1 MKTKLLHPIA
11 RLLLAILMCLPIC
24 GSHAFAQ
31 EAESYAVFDEATN
44 TLTFKHDTNK
54 PTGAFALNEG
64 DNAPGWYKSNGYVS
78 NANTIEKVVFDA
90 SFANARPTSCCK
102 WFFGCTD
109 LTTIEG
115 IEYLNTE
122 NVTEMS
128 GMFCGCKALTM
139 LDVSK
144 FDTKNVQSMS
154 SMFWGCHALTTLDI
168 SNFDTQNVTEMS
180 GMFDGCSALTTI
192 YASDKFVTTACK
204 YDYNMFKGCTNLV
217 GAVPYDEYKIGKEM
231 ANYTTGYFTDIAS
244 KIAESYAVFDKAT
257 NTLTFKHDTK
267 KPDGAFALNEG
278 DNAPGWYKS
287 NDDGSN
293 ANIIKKVVFDA
304 SFANARP
311 TNCHLWFY
319 GCKNLTTIEGIEY
332 LNTENVTSMS
342 LMFSGCSALT
352 TLNLSNFDTQSV
364 TNMTGMFSDC
374 RALTTLDV
382 SNFNTQNVTDMS
394 FMFFNCSA
402 ITTLDIAKFD
412 TKNVTDMSFMF
423 CSDPAL
429 TTIYASDKFVTTAC
443 KEDRNMFTSCDN
455 LVGAV
460 PYDENKV
467 GKEMANYTTGYF
479 TDIASKVAESYA
491 VFDEAT
497 NTLTFKHDT
506 QKPYGAFALNEV
518 ENAPGWYK
526 PNDDGSNA
534 NIIKKVVF
542 DASFANAR
550 PTSCCEWFNGCTDL
564 TTIEGIEYLNTE
576 NVTDMSGM
584 FWGCAALTT
593 LDVSHFDTQNVT
605 NMSYMFSDCSAL
617 TTLDVSNFNTQNV
630 TNMYYM
636 FSNCS
641 ALTTLD
647 VSNFNTQNVT
657 DMSGMFSDCRALTT
671 LDVSNFNTQ
680 NVTDMSYMFFNCS
693 AITTLDIANFDTKNV
708 TDMSYMFYNCS
719 ALKTLDVSNF
729 DTQNVTDMSWMFYNN
744 SALTTIYASDKFV
757 TTACKEDRNMFTSCD
772 NLVGAVTY
780 NENKVGKEMANYTT
794 GYFTDKASKVAESYA
809 VFDEATNTL
818 TFKHDTKK
826 PYGAFALNE
835 GKNAPGWYKPDG
847 NRDNA
852 NIIKKVVFD
861 ASFANARPTSCYEW
875 FYRCGYL
882 TDIEGIEYLN
892 TENVTNMS
900 EMFSNCWA
908 LTTLDLSNFDTKN
921 VTNMSYMFSN
931 CFALTTLNVSNF
943 DTQNVTDMSNMFG
956 SCYELTT
963 LDVSNFD
970 TQNVTNMGGM
980 FRGCGALKTLDVS
993 HFDTQNVTNMSE
1005 MFMGCSALTTLDISS
1020 FDTKNVTDMSNMFW
1034 GCAALTTLDVSN
1046 FDTQNVT
1053 NMSWMFSYDT
1063 ALTTIYAS
1071 DKFVTTACKEDRNM
1085 FTSCDNLVGAVP
1097 YNENKV
1103 GKEMA
1108 NYTTGYFTDKAA
1120 TGIDAPTVSDDT
1132 AAEYYDLQGRRLNAP
1147 QKGVNIV
1154 KRGKKTTKM
1163 LVK

>member
-11 RLLLAILMCLPIC
+11 RLVLAILMCLPIC

-44 TLTFKHDTNK
+44 TLTFKRDTNK
-54 PTGAFALNEG
+54 PDGAFALNEG

-443 KEDRNMFTSCDN
+443 EEDENMFAECTN

-460 PYDENKV
+460 PYDENKVGKEMANYTTGYFTDIASKVAESYAVFDESTNTLTFKHDTKKTDGAFALNEGENLPGWYKFDDNNHSHNANIIKKVIFDTSFANARPTSCYNWFYGCTDLTTIEGIEYLNTENVTNMSWMFSECSALTTLDVSNFDTKNVMEMSYMFGSCTKLKTLDVSSFNTQNVTDMNWMFSYCSALTTLDLSNFDTKNVTDMNGMFSNCSALTTLDLSSFETQNVTDMSRMFKDCSALTTLDVSNFDTQNVTDMSRMFNDCSALTTLDLSSFKTQNVTDMSRMFKDCSALTTIYASDKFVTTACEEDENMFAECANLVGAIPYDENKV

-506 QKPYGAFALNEV
+506 NKPAGAFALNEGD
-518 ENAPGWYK
+518 NAPGWYK
-526 PNDDGSNA
+526 SNNDGSNA

-550 PTSCCEWFNGCTDL
+550 PTSCYKWFYDCTNL

-576 NVTDMSGM
+576 NVT
-584 FWGCAALTT
+584 
-593 LDVSHFDTQNVT
+593 
-605 NMSYMFSDCSAL
+605 NMGW
-617 TTLDVSNFNTQNV
+617 
-630 TNMYYM
+630 M
-636 FSNCS
+636 FSNCE
-641 ALTTLD
+641 ALTILD
-647 VSNFNTQNVT
+647 V
-657 DMSGMFSDCRALTT
+657 
-671 LDVSNFNTQ
+671 
-680 NVTDMSYMFFNCS
+680 
-693 AITTLDIANFDTKNV
+693 
-708 TDMSYMFYNCS
+708 
-719 ALKTLDVSNF
+719 
-729 DTQNVTDMSWMFYNN
+729 
-744 SALTTIYASDKFV
+744 
-757 TTACKEDRNMFTSCD
+757 
-772 NLVGAVTY
+772 
-780 NENKVGKEMANYTT
+780 
-794 GYFTDKASKVAESYA
+794 
-809 VFDEATNTL
+809 
-818 TFKHDTKK
+818 
-826 PYGAFALNE
+826 
-835 GKNAPGWYKPDG
+835 
-847 NRDNA
+847 
-852 NIIKKVVFD
+852 
-861 ASFANARPTSCYEW
+861 
-875 FYRCGYL
+875 
-882 TDIEGIEYLN
+882 
-892 TENVTNMS
+892 
-900 EMFSNCWA
+900 
-908 LTTLDLSNFDTKN
+908 SNFDTKN
-921 VTNMSYMFSN
+921 VTNMRYMFSI
-931 CFALTTLNVSNF
+931 CF
-943 DTQNVTDMSNMFG
+943 
-956 SCYELTT
+956 
-963 LDVSNFD
+963 
-970 TQNVTNMGGM
+970 
-980 FRGCGALKTLDVS
+980 
-993 HFDTQNVTNMSE
+993 
-1005 MFMGCSALTTLDISS
+1005 
-1020 FDTKNVTDMSNMFW
+1020 
-1034 GCAALTTLDVSN
+1034 ALTTLDVSN

-1053 NMSWMFSYDT
+1053 NMSNMFSDCSALTTLDLSNFDTKNVTDMSWMFSFDT
-1063 ALTTIYAS
+1063 ALITIYAS
-1071 DKFVTTACKEDRNM
+1071 DKFVTTACEKGQNM
-1085 FTSCDNLVGAVP
+1085 FKDCTNLVGAVP
-1097 YNENKV
+1097 YDENKR

-1108 NYTTGYFTDKAA
+1108 NCTTGYFTDKAA

-1154 KRGKKTTKM
+1154 KRGKETTKM

>member
-54 PTGAFALNEG
+54 PT
-64 DNAPGWYKSNGYVS
+64 
-78 NANTIEKVVFDA
+78 
-90 SFANARPTSCCK
+90 
-102 WFFGCTD
+102 
-109 LTTIEG
+109 
-115 IEYLNTE
+115 
-122 NVTEMS
+122 
-128 GMFCGCKALTM
+128 
-139 LDVSK
+139 
-144 FDTKNVQSMS
+144 
-154 SMFWGCHALTTLDI
+154 
-168 SNFDTQNVTEMS
+168 
-180 GMFDGCSALTTI
+180 
-192 YASDKFVTTACK
+192 
-204 YDYNMFKGCTNLV
+204 
-217 GAVPYDEYKIGKEM
+217 
-231 ANYTTGYFTDIAS
+231 
-244 KIAESYAVFDKAT
+244 
-257 NTLTFKHDTK
+257 
-267 KPDGAFALNEG
+267 GAFALNEG

-412 TKNVTDMSFMF
+412 TKNVTDMSLMF

-443 KEDRNMFTSCDN
+443 EVDENMFAECAN

-506 QKPYGAFALNEV
+506 NKPAGAFALNEG
-518 ENAPGWYK
+518 ENLPGWYK
-526 PNDDGSNA
+526 FDDNNHSHNT
-534 NIIKKVVF
+534 NIIKKVIF

-550 PTSCCEWFNGCTDL
+550 PTSCYNWFYGCTDL

-576 NVTDMSGM
+576 NVTNMDGMFQNCKSLTTLDLSRFDTKNVTDMRGMFYACSALTTLDLSRFDTKNVTNISHIFYGCRALTTLDISNFNTQNVTDMSGI
-584 FWGCAALTT
+584 FWDCAALTT

-605 NMSYMFSDCSAL
+605 NMDGMFCNCYAL
-617 TTLDVSNFNTQNV
+617 TTLDVSNFDTKNV
-630 TNMYYM
+630 TNM
-636 FSNCS
+636 N
-641 ALTTLD
+641 
-647 VSNFNTQNVT
+647 
-657 DMSGMFSDCRALTT
+657 GMFSSCYAL
-671 LDVSNFNTQ
+671 N
-680 NVTDMSYMFFNCS
+680 
-693 AITTLDIANFDTKNV
+693 TLDIANFDTQNV
-708 TDMSYMFYNCS
+708 TDMNGMFNGCR
-719 ALKTLDVSNF
+719 ALTTLDVSNF
-729 DTQNVTDMSWMFYNN
+729 DTQNVTNMGYMFCSCYKLTTLDVSNFDTKNVTDMSLMFC
-744 SALTTIYASDKFV
+744 SDPALTTIYASDKFV
-757 TTACKEDRNMFTSCD
+757 TTACEVDENMFAECA
-772 NLVGAVTY
+772 NLVGAVPY
-780 NENKVGKEMANYTT
+780 DENKVGKEMANYTT
-794 GYFTDKASKVAESYA
+794 GYFTDIASKVAESYA

-818 TFKHDTKK
+818 TFKHDTNK
-826 PYGAFALNE
+826 PAGAFALNE
-835 GKNAPGWYKPDG
+835 GENLPGWYKFD
-847 NRDNA
+847 DNNHSHNT
-852 NIIKKVVFD
+852 NIIKKVIFD
-861 ASFANARPTSCYEW
+861 ASFANARPTSCYNW
-875 FYRCGYL
+875 FYGCTDL
-882 TDIEGIEYLN
+882 TTIEGIEYLN

-900 EMFSNCWA
+900 WMFSECSALTTLDVSNFDTKNVMEMSYMFGSCTKLKTLDVSSFNTQNVTDMNWMFSYCSA

-921 VTNMSYMFSN
+921 VTDMNGMFSN
-931 CFALTTLNVSNF
+931 CSALTTLDLSSF
-943 DTQNVTDMSNMFG
+943 ETQNVTDMSRMFK
-956 SCYELTT
+956 
-963 LDVSNFD
+963 D
-970 TQNVTNMGGM
+970 
-980 FRGCGALKTLDVS
+980 
-993 HFDTQNVTNMSE
+993 
-1005 MFMGCSALTTLDISS
+1005 CS
-1020 FDTKNVTDMSNMFW
+1020 
-1034 GCAALTTLDVSN
+1034 ALTTLDVSN

-1053 NMSWMFSYDT
+1053 DMSRMFKGCRALTTLDVSSFETQNVTDMSRMFKSCS

-1071 DKFVTTACKEDRNM
+1071 DKFVTTACEEDENM
-1085 FTSCDNLVGAVP
+1085 FAECANLVGAVP
-1097 YNENKV
+1097 YDENKM

-1154 KRGKKTTKM
+1154 KRGKKTTKV

>member
-11 RLLLAILMCLPIC
+11 RLLLAVLMCLPIC

-54 PTGAFALNEG
+54 PAGAFALNEG

-154 SMFWGCHALTTLDI
+154 CMFWGCHALTTLDI

-244 KIAESYAVFDKAT
+244 KIAKSYVVFDEAT
-257 NTLTFKHDTK
+257 NTLIFKRDTN
-267 KPDGAFALNEG
+267 KPAGAFALNEG
-278 DNAPGWYKS
+278 DNAPGWYKP
-287 NDDGSN
+287 DDDRDN
-293 ANIIKKVVFDA
+293 TNIIKKVIFDA

-311 TNCHLWFY
+311 TSCYEWFF
-319 GCKNLTTIEGIEY
+319 GCTDLTTIEGIEY
-332 LNTENVTSMS
+332 LNTENVTNMGW
-342 LMFSGCSALT
+342 MFSNCEALT
-352 TLNLSNFDTQSV
+352 I
-364 TNMTGMFSDC
+364 
-374 RALTTLDV
+374 LDV
-382 SNFNTQNVTDMS
+382 S
-394 FMFFNCSA
+394 
-402 ITTLDIAKFD
+402 KFD

-423 CSDPAL
+423 NDCSALTTLDVSNFDTKNVTDMSGMFCDCSALTTLDIANFDTKNVTNMRGMFYGCRALTTLDVSKFDTKNVTDMNYMFYQCSVLTTLDVSNFDTQNVTDMSNMFNQCSALTTLDVSNFDTQNVTNMSWMFSNNFALTTLDLSNFDTQNVTNMSWMFCNCPALTTLNVSNFDTQNVTNMSNMFAVCKAL

-460 PYDENKV
+460 PYDENKL

-506 QKPYGAFALNEV
+506 KKPYGAFALNEV

-564 TTIEGIEYLNTE
+564 TTIEGSEYLNTE

-680 NVTDMSYMFFNCS
+680 NVTDISYMFFYCS
-693 AITTLDIANFDTKNV
+693 DITTLDIANFDTKNV

-794 GYFTDKASKVAESYA
+794 GYFTDKA
-809 VFDEATNTL
+809 
-818 TFKHDTKK
+818 
-826 PYGAFALNE
+826 
-835 GKNAPGWYKPDG
+835 
-847 NRDNA
+847 
-852 NIIKKVVFD
+852 
-861 ASFANARPTSCYEW
+861 
-875 FYRCGYL
+875 
-882 TDIEGIEYLN
+882 
-892 TENVTNMS
+892 
-900 EMFSNCWA
+900 
-908 LTTLDLSNFDTKN
+908 
-921 VTNMSYMFSN
+921 
-931 CFALTTLNVSNF
+931 
-943 DTQNVTDMSNMFG
+943 
-956 SCYELTT
+956 
-963 LDVSNFD
+963 
-970 TQNVTNMGGM
+970 
-980 FRGCGALKTLDVS
+980 
-993 HFDTQNVTNMSE
+993 
-1005 MFMGCSALTTLDISS
+1005 
-1020 FDTKNVTDMSNMFW
+1020 
-1034 GCAALTTLDVSN
+1034 
-1046 FDTQNVT
+1046 
-1053 NMSWMFSYDT
+1053 
-1063 ALTTIYAS
+1063 
-1071 DKFVTTACKEDRNM
+1071 
-1085 FTSCDNLVGAVP
+1085 
-1097 YNENKV
+1097 
-1103 GKEMA
+1103 
-1108 NYTTGYFTDKAA
+1108 A
-1120 TGIDAPTVSDDT
+1120 TGIDAPTVSSDT
-1132 AAEYYDLQGRRLNAP
+1132 TAEYYDLQGRRLSAP

-1154 KRGKKTTKM
+1154 KRGKKTTKV

>member
-54 PTGAFALNEG
+54 PAGAFALNEGDNAPGWYKPDGNGDNTNIIKKVVFDASFANARPTSCCEWFNGCTDLTTIEGIEYLNTENVTDMSGMFWGCAALTTLDVSKFDTKNVTSMSYMFSNCFALTTLDVSNFNTQNVTNMYYMFSDCTALTTLDVSHFDTQNVTNMSGMFSECRALTTLDVSNFNTQNVTDMSYMFFNCSAITTLDIANFDTKNVTDMSYMFSDCKALKTLDVSNFDTKNVTDMNYMFSGCKALTTLDVSNFDTQNVTYMSNMFNNCSALTTLDVSNFDTKNVTNMGWMFCNNYALTTIYASDKFVTTACEEDENMFAECANLVGAVPYDKNKKGKEMANYTTGYFTYKAPTETYAVFDEATNTLTFKRDTKKPYGAFALNEG

-244 KIAESYAVFDKAT
+244 KITESYVVFDEAT
-257 NTLTFKHDTK
+257 NTLTFKRDTN
-267 KPDGAFALNEG
+267 KPAGAFALNEG
-278 DNAPGWYKS
+278 ENVPGWYKP
-287 NDDGSN
+287 NDDKSN
-293 ANIIKKVVFDA
+293 TNIIKKVVFDA

-443 KEDRNMFTSCDN
+443 EEDENMFAECTN

-467 GKEMANYTTGYF
+467 GKEMANY
-479 TDIASKVAESYA
+479 A
-491 VFDEAT
+491 
-497 NTLTFKHDT
+497 
-506 QKPYGAFALNEV
+506 
-518 ENAPGWYK
+518 
-526 PNDDGSNA
+526 
-534 NIIKKVVF
+534 
-542 DASFANAR
+542 
-550 PTSCCEWFNGCTDL
+550 
-564 TTIEGIEYLNTE
+564 
-576 NVTDMSGM
+576 
-584 FWGCAALTT
+584 
-593 LDVSHFDTQNVT
+593 
-605 NMSYMFSDCSAL
+605 
-617 TTLDVSNFNTQNV
+617 
-630 TNMYYM
+630 
-636 FSNCS
+636 
-641 ALTTLD
+641 
-647 VSNFNTQNVT
+647 
-657 DMSGMFSDCRALTT
+657 
-671 LDVSNFNTQ
+671 
-680 NVTDMSYMFFNCS
+680 
-693 AITTLDIANFDTKNV
+693 
-708 TDMSYMFYNCS
+708 
-719 ALKTLDVSNF
+719 
-729 DTQNVTDMSWMFYNN
+729 
-744 SALTTIYASDKFV
+744 
-757 TTACKEDRNMFTSCD
+757 
-772 NLVGAVTY
+772 
-780 NENKVGKEMANYTT
+780 T
-794 GYFTDKASKVAESYA
+794 GYFTDK
-809 VFDEATNTL
+809 T
-818 TFKHDTKK
+818 
-826 PYGAFALNE
+826 
-835 GKNAPGWYKPDG
+835 
-847 NRDNA
+847 
-852 NIIKKVVFD
+852 
-861 ASFANARPTSCYEW
+861 
-875 FYRCGYL
+875 
-882 TDIEGIEYLN
+882 
-892 TENVTNMS
+892 
-900 EMFSNCWA
+900 
-908 LTTLDLSNFDTKN
+908 
-921 VTNMSYMFSN
+921 
-931 CFALTTLNVSNF
+931 
-943 DTQNVTDMSNMFG
+943 
-956 SCYELTT
+956 
-963 LDVSNFD
+963 
-970 TQNVTNMGGM
+970 
-980 FRGCGALKTLDVS
+980 
-993 HFDTQNVTNMSE
+993 
-1005 MFMGCSALTTLDISS
+1005 
-1020 FDTKNVTDMSNMFW
+1020 
-1034 GCAALTTLDVSN
+1034 
-1046 FDTQNVT
+1046 
-1053 NMSWMFSYDT
+1053 
-1063 ALTTIYAS
+1063 
-1071 DKFVTTACKEDRNM
+1071 
-1085 FTSCDNLVGAVP
+1085 
-1097 YNENKV
+1097 
-1103 GKEMA
+1103 
-1108 NYTTGYFTDKAA
+1108 A

>member
-64 DNAPGWYKSNGYVS
+64 YNAPGWYKSNGYVS

-217 GAVPYDEYKIGKEM
+217 GAVPYDEYKINKEM

-244 KIAESYAVFDKAT
+244 KIAESYAVFD
-257 NTLTFKHDTK
+257 
-267 KPDGAFALNEG
+267 
-278 DNAPGWYKS
+278 
-287 NDDGSN
+287 
-293 ANIIKKVVFDA
+293 
-304 SFANARP
+304 
-311 TNCHLWFY
+311 
-319 GCKNLTTIEGIEY
+319 
-332 LNTENVTSMS
+332 
-342 LMFSGCSALT
+342 
-352 TLNLSNFDTQSV
+352 
-364 TNMTGMFSDC
+364 
-374 RALTTLDV
+374 
-382 SNFNTQNVTDMS
+382 
-394 FMFFNCSA
+394 
-402 ITTLDIAKFD
+402 
-412 TKNVTDMSFMF
+412 
-423 CSDPAL
+423 
-429 TTIYASDKFVTTAC
+429 
-443 KEDRNMFTSCDN
+443 
-455 LVGAV
+455 
-460 PYDENKV
+460 
-467 GKEMANYTTGYF
+467 
-479 TDIASKVAESYA
+479 
-491 VFDEAT
+491 EAT

-506 QKPYGAFALNEV
+506 NKPDGAFALNEG
-518 ENAPGWYK
+518 ENLPNWYRTDFYG
-526 PNDDGSNA
+526 NNSLS
-534 NIIKKVVF
+534 IKKVVF

-550 PTSCCEWFNGCTDL
+550 PTSCYRWFFNCKYL

-576 NVTDMSGM
+576 NVTNMSGM

-605 NMSYMFSDCSAL
+605 DMSYMFSSCSAL
-617 TTLDVSNFNTQNV
+617 TTLDVSKFDTKNV
-630 TNMYYM
+630 TNMSYM
-636 FSNCS
+636 FSNCKALTILDVSKFDTKNVTNMSYMFSSCS

-647 VSNFNTQNVT
+647 VSKFDTKNVT
-657 DMSGMFSDCRALTT
+657 DMNYMFYQCSVLTTLDVSNFDTKNVTDMDGMFCDCDALTT
-671 LDVSNFNTQ
+671 LDVSNFDTRNVTNMNSMFYSCSALTTLDLSNFDTQ
-680 NVTDMSYMFFNCS
+680 NVTNMSYMFSNCP
-693 AITTLDIANFDTKNV
+693 ALTTLDVSNFDTKNV
-708 TDMSYMFYNCS
+708 TDMS
-719 ALKTLDVSNF
+719 
-729 DTQNVTDMSWMFYNN
+729 WMFSFNP
-744 SALTTIYASDKFV
+744 ALTTIYASDKFV
-757 TTACKEDRNMFTSCD
+757 TTACEFDDCMFEECA
-772 NLVGAVTY
+772 NLVGTVPY
-780 NENKVGKEMANYTT
+780 DENKVGKEMANYTT
-794 GYFTDKASKVAESYA
+794 GYFTDKASKVVESYA

-818 TFKHDTKK
+818 TFKHDTNK
-826 PYGAFALNE
+826 PDGAFALNE
-835 GKNAPGWYKPDG
+835 GKNLPGWYKFDD
-847 NRDNA
+847 NNHSHNA
-852 NIIKKVVFD
+852 NIIKKVIFD
-861 ASFANARPTSCYEW
+861 TSFANARPTSCYNW
-875 FYRCGYL
+875 FYGCTDL
-882 TDIEGIEYLN
+882 TTIEGIEYLN

-900 EMFSNCWA
+900 WMFSECSALTTLDVSNFDTKNVMEMSYMFGSCTKLKTLDVSSFNTQNVTDMNWMFSYCSV

-921 VTNMSYMFSN
+921 VTDMNGMFSN
-931 CFALTTLNVSNF
+931 CSALTTLDLSSF
-943 DTQNVTDMSNMFG
+943 ETQNVTDMSRMFKDC
-956 SCYELTT
+956 SAFTT

-970 TQNVTNMGGM
+970 TQNVTDMSRM
-980 FRGCGALKTLDVS
+980 FKGCR
-993 HFDTQNVTNMSE
+993 
-1005 MFMGCSALTTLDISS
+1005 ALTTLDLSS
-1020 FDTKNVTDMSNMFW
+1020 FETQNVTDMSRMFKS
-1034 GCAALTTLDVSN
+1034 CS
-1046 FDTQNVT
+1046 
-1053 NMSWMFSYDT
+1053 

-1071 DKFVTTACKEDRNM
+1071 DKFVTTACEEDENM
-1085 FTSCDNLVGAVP
+1085 FAECANLVGAVP
-1097 YNENKV
+1097 YDENKV

>member
-64 DNAPGWYKSNGYVS
+64 YNAPGWYKSNGYVS

-204 YDYNMFKGCTNLV
+204 YDYNMF
-217 GAVPYDEYKIGKEM
+217 E
-231 ANYTTGYFTDIAS
+231 
-244 KIAESYAVFDKAT
+244 
-257 NTLTFKHDTK
+257 
-267 KPDGAFALNEG
+267 
-278 DNAPGWYKS
+278 
-287 NDDGSN
+287 
-293 ANIIKKVVFDA
+293 
-304 SFANARP
+304 
-311 TNCHLWFY
+311 
-319 GCKNLTTIEGIEY
+319 
-332 LNTENVTSMS
+332 
-342 LMFSGCSALT
+342 GCS
-352 TLNLSNFDTQSV
+352 
-364 TNMTGMFSDC
+364 
-374 RALTTLDV
+374 
-382 SNFNTQNVTDMS
+382 
-394 FMFFNCSA
+394 
-402 ITTLDIAKFD
+402 
-412 TKNVTDMSFMF
+412 
-423 CSDPAL
+423 
-429 TTIYASDKFVTTAC
+429 
-443 KEDRNMFTSCDN
+443 N

-460 PYDENKV
+460 PYDENKL

-506 QKPYGAFALNEV
+506 KKPAGAFALNEG
-518 ENAPGWYK
+518 ENLPGWYK
-526 PNDDGSNA
+526 FDDNNHSHNA
-534 NIIKKVVF
+534 NIIKKVIF

-550 PTSCCEWFNGCTDL
+550 PTSCYNWFYGCTDL

-576 NVTDMSGM
+576 NVT
-584 FWGCAALTT
+584 
-593 LDVSHFDTQNVT
+593 
-605 NMSYMFSDCSAL
+605 NMSWMFSECSAL
-617 TTLDVSNFNTQNV
+617 TTLDVSNFDTKNVMEMSYMFGSCTKLKTLDVSSFNTQNV
-630 TNMYYM
+630 TDMNWMFSYCSVLTTLDLSNFDTKNVTDMNGM

-647 VSNFNTQNVT
+647 LSSFKTQNVT
-657 DMSGMFSDCRALTT
+657 DMSRMFKDC
-671 LDVSNFNTQ
+671 
-680 NVTDMSYMFFNCS
+680 
-693 AITTLDIANFDTKNV
+693 
-708 TDMSYMFYNCS
+708 
-719 ALKTLDVSNF
+719 
-729 DTQNVTDMSWMFYNN
+729 

-757 TTACKEDRNMFTSCD
+757 TTACEEDENMFAECA
-772 NLVGAVTY
+772 NLVGAIPY
-780 NENKVGKEMANYTT
+780 DENKM
-794 GYFTDKASKVAESYA
+794 
-809 VFDEATNTL
+809 
-818 TFKHDTKK
+818 
-826 PYGAFALNE
+826 
-835 GKNAPGWYKPDG
+835 
-847 NRDNA
+847 
-852 NIIKKVVFD
+852 
-861 ASFANARPTSCYEW
+861 
-875 FYRCGYL
+875 
-882 TDIEGIEYLN
+882 
-892 TENVTNMS
+892 
-900 EMFSNCWA
+900 
-908 LTTLDLSNFDTKN
+908 
-921 VTNMSYMFSN
+921 
-931 CFALTTLNVSNF
+931 
-943 DTQNVTDMSNMFG
+943 
-956 SCYELTT
+956 
-963 LDVSNFD
+963 
-970 TQNVTNMGGM
+970 
-980 FRGCGALKTLDVS
+980 
-993 HFDTQNVTNMSE
+993 
-1005 MFMGCSALTTLDISS
+1005 
-1020 FDTKNVTDMSNMFW
+1020 
-1034 GCAALTTLDVSN
+1034 
-1046 FDTQNVT
+1046 
-1053 NMSWMFSYDT
+1053 
-1063 ALTTIYAS
+1063 
-1071 DKFVTTACKEDRNM
+1071 
-1085 FTSCDNLVGAVP
+1085 
-1097 YNENKV
+1097 

-1132 AAEYYDLQGRRLNAP
+1132 AAEYYDLQGRRLSAP

>member
-1 MKTKLLHPIA
+1 MKTKLSHPIA
-11 RLLLAILMCLPIC
+11 RLVLAILMCLPIC

-64 DNAPGWYKSNGYVS
+64 YNAPGWYKSNGYVS

-257 NTLTFKHDTK
+257 NTLTFKHDTN
-267 KPDGAFALNEG
+267 KPAGAFALNEG
-278 DNAPGWYKS
+278 ENTPGWYKS

-293 ANIIKKVVFDA
+293 ANIIKKVIFDA

-311 TNCHLWFY
+311 TSCYKWFC
-319 GCKNLTTIEGIEY
+319 GCQDLTNIEGIEY
-332 LNTENVTSMS
+332 LNTENVTNMNG
-342 LMFSGCSALT
+342 MFYACLALT
-352 TLNLSNFDTQSV
+352 TLDIANFDTKNVTNMSHMFNDCYTLTTLDVSNFDTQKV
-364 TNMTGMFSDC
+364 TNMSGMFWGCAALTTLDVSHFDTQNVTDMDGMFCNCYALTTLDVSNFDTKNVTNMSGMFSSCYALNTLDIASFDTQNVTDMNGMFNGC

-382 SNFNTQNVTDMS
+382 SNFDTQNVTNMGY
-394 FMFFNCSA
+394 MFGSCYKL
-402 ITTLDIAKFD
+402 TTLDVSNFD
-412 TKNVTDMSFMF
+412 TKNVTDMSWMF
-423 CSDPAL
+423 SFDPAL

-443 KEDRNMFTSCDN
+443 EEDKNMFAECAN

-460 PYDENKV
+460 PYDENKL

-506 QKPYGAFALNEV
+506 NKPAGAFALNEG
-518 ENAPGWYK
+518 ENLPGWYK
-526 PNDDGSNA
+526 FDDNNHSHNA
-534 NIIKKVVF
+534 NIIKKVIF
-542 DASFANAR
+542 DTSFANAR
-550 PTSCCEWFNGCTDL
+550 PTSCYNWFYGCTDL

-576 NVTDMSGM
+576 NVT
-584 FWGCAALTT
+584 
-593 LDVSHFDTQNVT
+593 
-605 NMSYMFSDCSAL
+605 NMSWMFSECSAL
-617 TTLDVSNFNTQNV
+617 TTLDVSNFDTKNVMEMSYMFGSCTKLKTLDVSSFNTQNV
-630 TNMYYM
+630 TDMNWMFSYCSALTTLDLSNFDTKNVTDMSGM

-647 VSNFNTQNVT
+647 LSSFETQNVT
-657 DMSGMFSDCRALTT
+657 DMSRMFKD
-671 LDVSNFNTQ
+671 
-680 NVTDMSYMFFNCS
+680 
-693 AITTLDIANFDTKNV
+693 
-708 TDMSYMFYNCS
+708 CS
-719 ALKTLDVSNF
+719 ALTTLDVSNF
-729 DTQNVTDMSWMFYNN
+729 DTQNVTDMSRMFNDCSALTTLDVSN
-744 SALTTIYASDKFV
+744 FETQNVTDMSRMFKSCSALTTIYASDKFV
-757 TTACKEDRNMFTSCD
+757 TTACEEDENMFAECA
-772 NLVGAVTY
+772 NLVGAIPY
-780 NENKVGKEMANYTT
+780 DENKVGKEMANYT
-794 GYFTDKASKVAESYA
+794 
-809 VFDEATNTL
+809 N
-818 TFKHDTKK
+818 
-826 PYGAFALNE
+826 
-835 GKNAPGWYKPDG
+835 
-847 NRDNA
+847 
-852 NIIKKVVFD
+852 
-861 ASFANARPTSCYEW
+861 
-875 FYRCGYL
+875 
-882 TDIEGIEYLN
+882 
-892 TENVTNMS
+892 
-900 EMFSNCWA
+900 
-908 LTTLDLSNFDTKN
+908 
-921 VTNMSYMFSN
+921 
-931 CFALTTLNVSNF
+931 
-943 DTQNVTDMSNMFG
+943 
-956 SCYELTT
+956 
-963 LDVSNFD
+963 
-970 TQNVTNMGGM
+970 
-980 FRGCGALKTLDVS
+980 
-993 HFDTQNVTNMSE
+993 
-1005 MFMGCSALTTLDISS
+1005 
-1020 FDTKNVTDMSNMFW
+1020 
-1034 GCAALTTLDVSN
+1034 
-1046 FDTQNVT
+1046 
-1053 NMSWMFSYDT
+1053 
-1063 ALTTIYAS
+1063 
-1071 DKFVTTACKEDRNM
+1071 
-1085 FTSCDNLVGAVP
+1085 
-1097 YNENKV
+1097 
-1103 GKEMA
+1103 
-1108 NYTTGYFTDKAA
+1108 GYFTDKAA

-1154 KRGKKTTKM
+1154 KRGKKTTKV

>member
-54 PTGAFALNEG
+54 PDGAFALNEG
-64 DNAPGWYKSNGYVS
+64 ENLPGWYKSNGYVS

-204 YDYNMFKGCTNLV
+204 YDYNMFEGCTNLV

-244 KIAESYAVFDKAT
+244 KIAESYAVFDEAT
-257 NTLTFKHDTK
+257 NTLTFKHDTN
-267 KPDGAFALNEG
+267 KPAGAFALNEG
-278 DNAPGWYKS
+278 ENTPGWYKS

-443 KEDRNMFTSCDN
+443 EKGQNMFKDCAN

-506 QKPYGAFALNEV
+506 NKPAGAFALNEG
-518 ENAPGWYK
+518 ENLPGWYK
-526 PNDDGSNA
+526 FDDNNHSHNA
-534 NIIKKVVF
+534 NIIKKVIF

-550 PTSCCEWFNGCTDL
+550 PTSCYNWFYGCTDL

-576 NVTDMSGM
+576 NVT
-584 FWGCAALTT
+584 
-593 LDVSHFDTQNVT
+593 
-605 NMSYMFSDCSAL
+605 NMSWMFSECSAL
-617 TTLDVSNFNTQNV
+617 TTLDVSNFDTKNVMEMSYMFGSCTKLKTLDVSSFNTQNV
-630 TNMYYM
+630 TDMNWMFSYCSALTTLDLSNFDTKNVTDMNGM

-647 VSNFNTQNVT
+647 LSSFETQNVT
-657 DMSGMFSDCRALTT
+657 DMSRMFKSC
-671 LDVSNFNTQ
+671 
-680 NVTDMSYMFFNCS
+680 
-693 AITTLDIANFDTKNV
+693 
-708 TDMSYMFYNCS
+708 
-719 ALKTLDVSNF
+719 
-729 DTQNVTDMSWMFYNN
+729 

-757 TTACKEDRNMFTSCD
+757 TTACEEDENMFAECA
-772 NLVGAVTY
+772 NLVGAIPY
-780 NENKVGKEMANYTT
+780 DENKVGKEMANYT
-794 GYFTDKASKVAESYA
+794 
-809 VFDEATNTL
+809 N
-818 TFKHDTKK
+818 
-826 PYGAFALNE
+826 
-835 GKNAPGWYKPDG
+835 
-847 NRDNA
+847 
-852 NIIKKVVFD
+852 
-861 ASFANARPTSCYEW
+861 
-875 FYRCGYL
+875 
-882 TDIEGIEYLN
+882 
-892 TENVTNMS
+892 
-900 EMFSNCWA
+900 
-908 LTTLDLSNFDTKN
+908 
-921 VTNMSYMFSN
+921 
-931 CFALTTLNVSNF
+931 
-943 DTQNVTDMSNMFG
+943 
-956 SCYELTT
+956 
-963 LDVSNFD
+963 
-970 TQNVTNMGGM
+970 
-980 FRGCGALKTLDVS
+980 
-993 HFDTQNVTNMSE
+993 
-1005 MFMGCSALTTLDISS
+1005 
-1020 FDTKNVTDMSNMFW
+1020 
-1034 GCAALTTLDVSN
+1034 
-1046 FDTQNVT
+1046 
-1053 NMSWMFSYDT
+1053 
-1063 ALTTIYAS
+1063 
-1071 DKFVTTACKEDRNM
+1071 
-1085 FTSCDNLVGAVP
+1085 
-1097 YNENKV
+1097 
-1103 GKEMA
+1103 
-1108 NYTTGYFTDKAA
+1108 GYFTDKAA

>member
-24 GSHAFAQ
+24 GSHAYAQ

-44 TLTFKHDTNK
+44 TLTFKHDTN
-54 PTGAFALNEG
+54 
-64 DNAPGWYKSNGYVS
+64 
-78 NANTIEKVVFDA
+78 
-90 SFANARPTSCCK
+90 
-102 WFFGCTD
+102 
-109 LTTIEG
+109 
-115 IEYLNTE
+115 
-122 NVTEMS
+122 
-128 GMFCGCKALTM
+128 
-139 LDVSK
+139 
-144 FDTKNVQSMS
+144 
-154 SMFWGCHALTTLDI
+154 
-168 SNFDTQNVTEMS
+168 
-180 GMFDGCSALTTI
+180 
-192 YASDKFVTTACK
+192 
-204 YDYNMFKGCTNLV
+204 
-217 GAVPYDEYKIGKEM
+217 
-231 ANYTTGYFTDIAS
+231 
-244 KIAESYAVFDKAT
+244 
-257 NTLTFKHDTK
+257 

-412 TKNVTDMSFMF
+412 TKNVTNMSFMF

-443 KEDRNMFTSCDN
+443 EEDENMFAECVN

-491 VFDEAT
+491 VFDEST

-506 QKPYGAFALNEV
+506 NKPAGAFALNEG

-526 PNDDGSNA
+526 SNDDGSNA

-550 PTSCCEWFNGCTDL
+550 PTSCYKWFYDCTNL

-576 NVTDMSGM
+576 NVT
-584 FWGCAALTT
+584 
-593 LDVSHFDTQNVT
+593 
-605 NMSYMFSDCSAL
+605 NMGW
-617 TTLDVSNFNTQNV
+617 
-630 TNMYYM
+630 M
-636 FSNCS
+636 FSNCE
-641 ALTTLD
+641 ALTILD
-647 VSNFNTQNVT
+647 V
-657 DMSGMFSDCRALTT
+657 
-671 LDVSNFNTQ
+671 
-680 NVTDMSYMFFNCS
+680 
-693 AITTLDIANFDTKNV
+693 
-708 TDMSYMFYNCS
+708 
-719 ALKTLDVSNF
+719 
-729 DTQNVTDMSWMFYNN
+729 
-744 SALTTIYASDKFV
+744 
-757 TTACKEDRNMFTSCD
+757 
-772 NLVGAVTY
+772 
-780 NENKVGKEMANYTT
+780 
-794 GYFTDKASKVAESYA
+794 
-809 VFDEATNTL
+809 
-818 TFKHDTKK
+818 
-826 PYGAFALNE
+826 
-835 GKNAPGWYKPDG
+835 
-847 NRDNA
+847 
-852 NIIKKVVFD
+852 
-861 ASFANARPTSCYEW
+861 
-875 FYRCGYL
+875 
-882 TDIEGIEYLN
+882 
-892 TENVTNMS
+892 
-900 EMFSNCWA
+900 
-908 LTTLDLSNFDTKN
+908 SNFDTKN
-921 VTNMSYMFSN
+921 VTNMRCMFSI
-931 CFALTTLNVSNF
+931 CF
-943 DTQNVTDMSNMFG
+943 
-956 SCYELTT
+956 
-963 LDVSNFD
+963 
-970 TQNVTNMGGM
+970 
-980 FRGCGALKTLDVS
+980 
-993 HFDTQNVTNMSE
+993 
-1005 MFMGCSALTTLDISS
+1005 
-1020 FDTKNVTDMSNMFW
+1020 
-1034 GCAALTTLDVSN
+1034 ALTTLDVSN

-1053 NMSWMFSYDT
+1053 NMSNMFSDCSALTTLDLSNFDTKNVTDMSWMFSFDT
-1063 ALTTIYAS
+1063 ALITIYAS
-1071 DKFVTTACKEDRNM
+1071 NKFVTTACEKGQNM
-1085 FTSCDNLVGAVP
+1085 FKDCTNLVGAVP
-1097 YNENKV
+1097 YDENKR

>member
-11 RLLLAILMCLPIC
+11 RLVLAILMCLPIC

-64 DNAPGWYKSNGYVS
+64 YNAPGWYKSNGYVS

-90 SFANARPTSCCK
+90 SFANACPTSCCK

-217 GAVPYDEYKIGKEM
+217 GAVPYDEYNIGKEM

-244 KIAESYAVFDKAT
+244 KIAESYAVFNEAT
-257 NTLTFKHDTK
+257 NTLTFKHDTN
-267 KPDGAFALNEG
+267 KPAGAFALNEDG
-278 DNAPGWYKS
+278 KLPGWYKG
-287 NDDGSN
+287 NFNEDN
-293 ANIIKKVVFDA
+293 QNIIKKVVFDA

-311 TNCHLWFY
+311 TSCNEWFY
-319 GCKNLTTIEGIEY
+319 GCTDLTTIEGIEY
-332 LNTENVTSMS
+332 LNTENVTSMF
-342 LMFSGCSALT
+342 LMFNGCSSLT
-352 TLNLSNFDTQSV
+352 TLNLSNFDTQNV
-364 TNMTGMFSDC
+364 TNMSHMFYDC
-374 RALTTLDV
+374 SALTTLDV
-382 SNFNTQNVTDMS
+382 SNFDTQNVTDMSGMFSNCSALTTLDVSKFNTQNVTNLSCMFSGCRTLTTLNVSNFDTKNVMIMNNMFDGCYTLTTLDVSNFDTKNVTNMYAMFSGCDYLETLDLSNFNTQNVTDMRWMFSNCRVLKTLDLSS
-394 FMFFNCSA
+394 FNTQNVTSMNNMFEGCDGF
-402 ITTLDIAKFD
+402 TTLDVSNFD
-412 TKNVTDMSFMF
+412 TKNVTDMSWMF
-423 CSDPAL
+423 YGCKTL

-443 KEDRNMFTSCDN
+443 EKDKNMFAYCTN

-506 QKPYGAFALNEV
+506 KKPDGAFALNEG
-518 ENAPGWYK
+518 ENLPGWYK
-526 PNDDGSNA
+526 FDDNNHSHNA
-534 NIIKKVVF
+534 NIIKKVIF

-550 PTSCCEWFNGCTDL
+550 PTSCYNWFYGCTDL

-576 NVTDMSGM
+576 NVTNMSWM
-584 FWGCAALTT
+584 FSECSTLTT
-593 LDVSHFDTQNVT
+593 LDLSNFDTKNVMEMSYMFGSCTKLKTLDVSSFNTQNVT
-605 NMSYMFSDCSAL
+605 DMNWMFSYCSAL
-617 TTLDVSNFNTQNV
+617 TTLDLSNFDTKNV
-630 TNMYYM
+630 TDMNGM

-647 VSNFNTQNVT
+647 LSSFETQNVT
-657 DMSGMFSDCRALTT
+657 DMSRMFKD
-671 LDVSNFNTQ
+671 
-680 NVTDMSYMFFNCS
+680 
-693 AITTLDIANFDTKNV
+693 
-708 TDMSYMFYNCS
+708 CS
-719 ALKTLDVSNF
+719 ALTTLDVSNF
-729 DTQNVTDMSWMFYNN
+729 DTQNVTDMSRMFNDCSALTTLDVSSFETQN
-744 SALTTIYASDKFV
+744 VTDMSRMFKSCSALTTIYASDKFV
-757 TTACKEDRNMFTSCD
+757 TTACEEDENMFAECA
-772 NLVGAVTY
+772 NLVGAI
-780 NENKVGKEMANYTT
+780 
-794 GYFTDKASKVAESYA
+794 
-809 VFDEATNTL
+809 
-818 TFKHDTKK
+818 
-826 PYGAFALNE
+826 PY
-835 GKNAPGWYKPDG
+835 D
-847 NRDNA
+847 
-852 NIIKKVVFD
+852 
-861 ASFANARPTSCYEW
+861 
-875 FYRCGYL
+875 
-882 TDIEGIEYLN
+882 
-892 TENVTNMS
+892 
-900 EMFSNCWA
+900 
-908 LTTLDLSNFDTKN
+908 
-921 VTNMSYMFSN
+921 
-931 CFALTTLNVSNF
+931 
-943 DTQNVTDMSNMFG
+943 
-956 SCYELTT
+956 
-963 LDVSNFD
+963 
-970 TQNVTNMGGM
+970 
-980 FRGCGALKTLDVS
+980 
-993 HFDTQNVTNMSE
+993 
-1005 MFMGCSALTTLDISS
+1005 
-1020 FDTKNVTDMSNMFW
+1020 
-1034 GCAALTTLDVSN
+1034 
-1046 FDTQNVT
+1046 
-1053 NMSWMFSYDT
+1053 
-1063 ALTTIYAS
+1063 
-1071 DKFVTTACKEDRNM
+1071 
-1085 FTSCDNLVGAVP
+1085 
-1097 YNENKV
+1097 ENKV

-1154 KRGKKTTKM
+1154 KRGKKTTKV

>member
-64 DNAPGWYKSNGYVS
+64 YNAPGWYKSNGYVS

-204 YDYNMFKGCTNLV
+204 YDYNMFEGCTNLV

-244 KIAESYAVFDKAT
+244 KVAESYAVFDEAT
-257 NTLTFKHDTK
+257 NTLTFKHDTN
-267 KPDGAFALNEG
+267 KPTGAFALNEG

-311 TNCHLWFY
+311 TSCYKWFC
-319 GCKNLTTIEGIEY
+319 GCQDLTNIEGIEY
-332 LNTENVTSMS
+332 LNTENVTNMNG
-342 LMFSGCSALT
+342 MFYACLALT
-352 TLNLSNFDTQSV
+352 TLDIANFDTKNVTNMSHMFNGCYTLTTLDVSNFDTQKV
-364 TNMTGMFSDC
+364 TNMSGMFWNCAALTTLDVSHFDTQNVTDMDGMFCNCYALTTLDVSNFDTKNVTNMNGMFSSCYALTTLDIASFDTQNVTDMNYMFNGC

-382 SNFNTQNVTDMS
+382 SNFDTQNVTNMGY
-394 FMFFNCSA
+394 MFGSCYKL
-402 ITTLDIAKFD
+402 TTLDVSNFD
-412 TKNVTDMSFMF
+412 TKNVTDMSWMF
-423 CSDPAL
+423 SFDPAL
-429 TTIYASDKFVTTAC
+429 TTIYTSDKFVTTAC
-443 KEDRNMFTSCDN
+443 EEDENMFAECAN

-460 PYDENKV
+460 PYDENKL

-506 QKPYGAFALNEV
+506 NKPAGAFALNEGK
-518 ENAPGWYK
+518 NLPGWYK
-526 PNDDGSNA
+526 FDDNNHSHNA
-534 NIIKKVVF
+534 NIIKKVIF
-542 DASFANAR
+542 DTSFANAR
-550 PTSCCEWFNGCTDL
+550 PTSCYNWFYGCTDL

-576 NVTDMSGM
+576 NVT
-584 FWGCAALTT
+584 
-593 LDVSHFDTQNVT
+593 
-605 NMSYMFSDCSAL
+605 NMSWMFSECSAL
-617 TTLDVSNFNTQNV
+617 TTLDVSNFDTKNVMEMSYMFGSCTKLKTLDVSSFNTQNV
-630 TNMYYM
+630 TDMNWMFSYCSVLTTLDLSNFDTKNVTDMSGM

-647 VSNFNTQNVT
+647 LSSFETQNVT
-657 DMSGMFSDCRALTT
+657 DMSRMFKD
-671 LDVSNFNTQ
+671 
-680 NVTDMSYMFFNCS
+680 
-693 AITTLDIANFDTKNV
+693 
-708 TDMSYMFYNCS
+708 CS
-719 ALKTLDVSNF
+719 ALTTLDVSNF
-729 DTQNVTDMSWMFYNN
+729 DTQNVTDMSRMFNDCSALTTLDLSSFETQN
-744 SALTTIYASDKFV
+744 VTDMSRMFKSCSALTTIYASDKFV
-757 TTACKEDRNMFTSCD
+757 TTACEEDENMFADCT
-772 NLVGAVTY
+772 
-780 NENKVGKEMANYTT
+780 
-794 GYFTDKASKVAESYA
+794 
-809 VFDEATNTL
+809 
-818 TFKHDTKK
+818 
-826 PYGAFALNE
+826 
-835 GKNAPGWYKPDG
+835 
-847 NRDNA
+847 
-852 NIIKKVVFD
+852 
-861 ASFANARPTSCYEW
+861 
-875 FYRCGYL
+875 
-882 TDIEGIEYLN
+882 
-892 TENVTNMS
+892 
-900 EMFSNCWA
+900 
-908 LTTLDLSNFDTKN
+908 
-921 VTNMSYMFSN
+921 
-931 CFALTTLNVSNF
+931 
-943 DTQNVTDMSNMFG
+943 
-956 SCYELTT
+956 
-963 LDVSNFD
+963 
-970 TQNVTNMGGM
+970 
-980 FRGCGALKTLDVS
+980 
-993 HFDTQNVTNMSE
+993 
-1005 MFMGCSALTTLDISS
+1005 
-1020 FDTKNVTDMSNMFW
+1020 
-1034 GCAALTTLDVSN
+1034 
-1046 FDTQNVT
+1046 
-1053 NMSWMFSYDT
+1053 
-1063 ALTTIYAS
+1063 
-1071 DKFVTTACKEDRNM
+1071 
-1085 FTSCDNLVGAVP
+1085 NLVGAVP
-1097 YNENKV
+1097 YDENKV

-1132 AAEYYDLQGRRLNAP
+1132 AAEFYDLQGRRLNAP

>member
-11 RLLLAILMCLPIC
+11 RLLLAILMCLPIY

-31 EAESYAVFDEATN
+31 EAESYAVFDKATN

-244 KIAESYAVFDKAT
+244 KIAESYAVFDEAT
-257 NTLTFKHDTK
+257 NTLTFKHDTN

-278 DNAPGWYKS
+278 ENLPNWYRTDFYGNNS
-287 NDDGSN
+287 LS
-293 ANIIKKVVFDA
+293 IKKVVFDA

-311 TNCHLWFY
+311 TSCYRWFFNCKY
-319 GCKNLTTIEGIEY
+319 LTTIEGIEY
-332 LNTENVTSMS
+332 LNTENVTNMS
-342 LMFSGCSALT
+342 GMFWSCAALTTLDVSHFDTQNVTDMSYMFSSCSALT
-352 TLNLSNFDTQSV
+352 TLDVSKFDTKNVTNMSYMFSNCKALTILDVSKFDTKNVTNMIYMFSSCSALTTLDVSKFDTKNVTDMNYMFYQCSVLTTLDVSNFDTKNV
-364 TNMTGMFSDC
+364 TDMDGMFCDC
-374 RALTTLDV
+374 DALTTLDV
-382 SNFNTQNVTDMS
+382 SNFDTQNVTNMNS
-394 FMFFNCSA
+394 MFYSCSA
-402 ITTLDIAKFD
+402 LTTLDLSNFDTQNVTNMSYMFSNCPALTTLDVSNFD
-412 TKNVTDMSFMF
+412 TKNVTDMSWMF
-423 CSDPAL
+423 SFNPAL

-443 KEDRNMFTSCDN
+443 EFDDCMFEECAN

-506 QKPYGAFALNEV
+506 NKPDGAFALNEG
-518 ENAPGWYK
+518 ENLPGWYK
-526 PNDDGSNA
+526 FDDNNHSHNA
-534 NIIKKVVF
+534 NIIKKVIF

-550 PTSCCEWFNGCTDL
+550 PTSCYNWFYGCTYL

-576 NVTDMSGM
+576 NVT
-584 FWGCAALTT
+584 
-593 LDVSHFDTQNVT
+593 
-605 NMSYMFSDCSAL
+605 NMSWMFSECSAL
-617 TTLDVSNFNTQNV
+617 TTLDVSNFDTKNVMEMSYMFGSCTKLKTLDVSSFNTQNV
-630 TNMYYM
+630 TDMNWMFSYCSVLTTLDLSNFDTKNVTDMSGM

-647 VSNFNTQNVT
+647 LSSFETQNVT
-657 DMSGMFSDCRALTT
+657 DMSRMFKD
-671 LDVSNFNTQ
+671 
-680 NVTDMSYMFFNCS
+680 
-693 AITTLDIANFDTKNV
+693 
-708 TDMSYMFYNCS
+708 CS
-719 ALKTLDVSNF
+719 ALTTLDVSNF
-729 DTQNVTDMSWMFYNN
+729 DTQNVTDMSRMFNDCSALTTLDVSN
-744 SALTTIYASDKFV
+744 FDTQNVTDMSRMFKSCSALTTIYASDKFV
-757 TTACKEDRNMFTSCD
+757 TTACEEDENMFAECA
-772 NLVGAVTY
+772 NLVGAI
-780 NENKVGKEMANYTT
+780 
-794 GYFTDKASKVAESYA
+794 
-809 VFDEATNTL
+809 
-818 TFKHDTKK
+818 
-826 PYGAFALNE
+826 PY
-835 GKNAPGWYKPDG
+835 D
-847 NRDNA
+847 
-852 NIIKKVVFD
+852 
-861 ASFANARPTSCYEW
+861 
-875 FYRCGYL
+875 
-882 TDIEGIEYLN
+882 
-892 TENVTNMS
+892 
-900 EMFSNCWA
+900 
-908 LTTLDLSNFDTKN
+908 
-921 VTNMSYMFSN
+921 
-931 CFALTTLNVSNF
+931 
-943 DTQNVTDMSNMFG
+943 
-956 SCYELTT
+956 
-963 LDVSNFD
+963 
-970 TQNVTNMGGM
+970 
-980 FRGCGALKTLDVS
+980 
-993 HFDTQNVTNMSE
+993 
-1005 MFMGCSALTTLDISS
+1005 
-1020 FDTKNVTDMSNMFW
+1020 
-1034 GCAALTTLDVSN
+1034 
-1046 FDTQNVT
+1046 
-1053 NMSWMFSYDT
+1053 
-1063 ALTTIYAS
+1063 
-1071 DKFVTTACKEDRNM
+1071 
-1085 FTSCDNLVGAVP
+1085 
-1097 YNENKV
+1097 ENKV

-1132 AAEYYDLQGRRLNAP
+1132 AAEYYDLQGRRLNAS